1 MCGFAGFLSLTNADI
16 VDHNVVLSAM
26 ANAITHRGPDD
37 SGVWLHPNQTVGFSH
52 RRLAIMDLSAAGH
65 QPMASVGGR
74 YTLVFN
80 GEIYNHLELRQ
91 EIEKI
96 KEWQWRGHS
105 DTETILACFEL
116 FGFENTLPKLVGMF
130 AIAVWDDVLQQL
142 FLARDRLGEKPLY
155 MGWCHQH
162 LLFGS
167 ELKALRAH
175 PAFDATID
183 RSALALFMRYSYV
196 PAPKSIYASIQ
207 KLPAGCYAILSL
219 ARVGEMEVKKYWDI
233 MTQVATTDFTNQS
246 ETEMI
251 DALHQHL
258 VRSVKSQ
265 MLADVPLGAFLSGG
279 VDSSLIVG
287 IMQSV
292 SDSPVKTFT
301 IGFAEQEF
309 NEATYAADVA
319 RHLGTEHHQH
329 IVTDRDT
336 LAVIPKLAKMYD
348 EPFAD
353 SSQIPTYLV
362 CAMAREH
369 VTVALSGD
377 GGDELFAGYSRYP
390 HVAAMW
396 QRQQKMPKLVRR
408 LLVSA
413 MTLINPHTLNRL
425 MSRLGIQSP
434 GLNPGLK
441 LSKAIA
447 GLAAD
452 DFESYYQLFVTH
464 FTTAQSLSLVNGAF
478 AIKPADE
485 IHSTTEVTPLE
496 QMMRSDAANYM
507 VDDILVKVDRA
518 SMAVSL
524 ETRVPMLDVKVVEQA
539 FQMPLALKY
548 TQGVGKTCLRS
559 ILDQYVPRSLF
570 ERPKKGFGV
579 PLASWLRGALR
590 EWAESL
596 IAPELIRQQGY
607 LNADYVSKMWY
618 EHQQGIADWHFQLW
632 NILIFQDW
640 LRNQQP
646 QS

>member
-16 VDHNVVLSAM
+16 VGHNAVLRAM
-26 ANAITHRGPDD
+26 ADAITHRGPDD

-155 MGWCHQH
+155 MGWCQHH

-207 KLPAGCYAILSL
+207 KLPAGCYAVLSL

-233 MTQVATTDFTNQS
+233 ATQDATTDFTKQS

-251 DALHQHL
+251 DVLHQHL

-287 IMQSV
+287 IMQSI

-425 MSRLGIQSP
+425 LSTLGIQSA

-447 GLAAD
+447 GLAAI

-464 FTTAQSLSLVNGAF
+464 FTTAQSLSLVIGAF
-478 AIKPADE
+478 AEKPADE
-485 IHSTTEVTPLE
+485 IHATTVVTPLD

-548 TQGVGKTCLRS
+548 QQGTGKTCLRS
-559 ILDQYVPRSLF
+559 ILDQYVPRSLI

-596 IAPELIRQQGY
+596 IAPELIRQQGF

-640 LRNQQP
+640 LRNQQ
-646 QS
+646 SKS